1 MAFLSVETPLFGGK
15 LSHLMSSIQIGI
27 VTSISLYNFAK
38 AAKDIKDL
46 SYFDFSE
53 NVKWSW
59 VTGTVTQGYIDFQP
73 SLIPMGEKKQNTV
86 EDLTP
91 A

>member
-15 LSHLMSSIQIGI
+15 LSQLMSSIQIGI

-38 AAKDIKDL
+38 AAEDIKDL

-53 NVKWSW
+53 NVKWS
-59 VTGTVTQGYIDFQP
+59 
-73 SLIPMGEKKQNTV
+73 
-86 EDLTP
+86 
-91 A
+91 